1 MATRGFFGLRRPE
14 PPREIPPGQY
24 YETGFPTLSA
34 GPTPHVETD
43 TWEFTLSRGTEQL
56 ASWNW
61 EGLMA
66 LPNEEITVDLH
77 CVTKWSKLDSTWR
90 GVSVDTLLE
99 AIDEPAE
106 DFVMITSYGGYTTNL
121 PLDDLTDGK
130 AWVTWEFEGES
141 LEPQH
146 GGPARLL
153 VPHLYFWKSAKWV
166 NGLRFMDADAP
177 GFWEAAGYHM
187 RGDPWREERYWGD

>member
-1 MATRGFFGLRRPE
+1 MTRGFFGLRRPE

-24 YETGFPTLSA
+24 FETGFPTLSA
-34 GPTPHVETD
+34 GPTPKIETD
-43 TWEFTLSRGTEQL
+43 TWEFTIGRGMEQL
-56 ASWNW
+56 ARWSWD
-61 EGLMA
+61 ELMA

-77 CVTKWSKLDSTWR
+77 CVTKWSKLDTNWK

-99 AIDEPAE
+99 AIGEPTE

-121 PLDDLTDGK
+121 PLEDLTDGK
-130 AWVTWEFEGES
+130 AWVTWEFDGEP

-153 VPHLYFWKSAKWV
+153 VPHLYLWKSAKWV
-166 NGLRFMDADAP
+166 NGMRFMDADAP